1 MPLGKGCS
9 DRVSSAARAIRGWD
23 KDFACSLGDLSSSAS
38 SSSSPSRGG
47 NGRTRF
53 SVSEGVEGPT
63 TGALFRV
70 AHLYT
75 SSDEDFRAREGFDP
89 NMNSTNK
96 GEALPLGLCHGSPGK
111 GWVSIS
117 KGVQAQLLSR
127 GELHKRSLI
136 LGEDFKSP
144 ERISLSTP
152 EQGTIVKA
160 FKGSPRGSNNRS
172 KGGHSS
178 PYRKEDEADQD

>member
-9 DRVSSAARAIRGWD
+9 DRVPSAARAIHGWD

-38 SSSSPSRGG
+38 SSSSPSGGG
-47 NGRTRF
+47 NGITRF

-70 AHLYT
+70 AHLYA

-89 NMNSTNK
+89 NMNSADK

-117 KGVQAQLLSR
+117 KGVEAQLLSR
-127 GELHKRSLI
+127 GELHRRSPI

-144 ERISLSTP
+144 ERISLLTP

-172 KGGHSS
+172 KDGHSS